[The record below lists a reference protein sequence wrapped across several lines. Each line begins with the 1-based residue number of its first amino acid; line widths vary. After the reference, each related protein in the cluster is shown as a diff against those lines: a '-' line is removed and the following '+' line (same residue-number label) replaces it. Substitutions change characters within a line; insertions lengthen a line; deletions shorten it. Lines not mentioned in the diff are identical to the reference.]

1 MPEIIPF
8 SFNETAIRVV
18 ISSSGHWF
26 VAKDVASI
34 LGYTNPQKAVR
45 DHCKQMKPIGVNES
59 FTLDPQTKIIPEPD
73 VYRLVMRSKLPQ
85 AQKFESWVLEEVLP
99 TIRKHGVYS
108 NLDFDNAS
116 RSELIHSLVKGKREN
131 QALWAQLE
139 ASSSHVLAFH
149 LIAGSSG
156 TTCITD
162 TAKQLQL
169 RRKTLF
175 TWLEDN
181 KWIFKRKGRG
191 SWIAYQSKINQG
203 LLVHKLGPVWGNFPE
218 GIGQVRVTK
227 KGLAKLAE
235 IMSTTLAA

>member
-1 MPEIIPF
+1 MLEII
-8 SFNETAIRVV
+8 SFNFKDNPIRVV
-18 ISSSGHWF
+18 NYDGEPWF
-26 VAKDVASI
+26 VAKDVAEL
-34 LGYTNPQKAVR
+34 LGYSNPRKAVL
-45 DHCKQMKPIGVNES
+45 DHCKYSQIIGGNDS
-59 FTLDPQTKIIPEPD
+59 LPLDPQTKIIPEPD

-85 AQKFESWVLEEVLP
+85 AQKFESWILEEVLP

-116 RSELIHSLVKGKREN
+116 RSELIHSLVKGEREN
-131 QALWAQLE
+131 QALWSQLE
-139 ASSSHVLAFH
+139 ASSSHVLGFH

-162 TAKQLQL
+162 TAKQLQI

-181 KWIFKRKGRG
+181 KWIFKRPNGKH
-191 SWIAYQSKINQG
+191 WIAYQSKINQG
-203 LLVHKLGPVWGNFPE
+203 LLVHKLGPVFGNYPE

-235 IMSTTLAA
+235 IMNTTLAA

>member
-1 MPEIIPF
+1 MTNIIPF
-8 SFNETAIRVV
+8 NFKNNPIRV
-18 ISSSGHWF
+18 ISYTGEPWF
-26 VAKDVASI
+26 VSKDVAGA
-34 LGYTNPQKAVR
+34 LGYANSRSAIAQ
-45 DHCKQMKPIGVNES
+45 HCKRSTTVAKHDGGFMN
-59 FTLDPQTKIIPEPD
+59 IIPESD
-73 VYRLVMRSKLPQ
+73 VYRLIFRSKLPQ
-85 AQKFESWVLEEVLP
+85 AEKFESWVVEEVLP

-108 NLDFDNAS
+108 NLDLDNAS
-116 RSELIHSLVKGKREN
+116 RSELIHSLVKGEREN
-131 QALWAQLE
+131 QALWSQLE

-203 LLVHKLGPVWGNFPE
+203 LLVHKLGSVWGNFPE

-227 KGLAKLAE
+227 KGLTKLAE
-235 IMSTTLAA
+235 IMNTTLAA

>member
-1 MPEIIPF
+1 MHSLRSAENRRLPR
-8 SFNETAIRVV
+8 TTRHRAIRP
-18 ISSSGHWF
+18 F
-26 VAKDVASI
+26 
-34 LGYTNPQKAVR
+34 
-45 DHCKQMKPIGVNES
+45 
-59 FTLDPQTKIIPEPD
+59 
-73 VYRLVMRSKLPQ
+73 
-85 AQKFESWVLEEVLP
+85 
-99 TIRKHGVYS
+99 HGS
-108 NLDFDNAS
+108 Q
-116 RSELIHSLVKGKREN
+116 RLIHSLIKGEREN

-227 KGLAKLAE
+227 KGLTKLAE